1 MSGAVRSGLIF
12 ALVGIV
18 AEIAFSSIPGAG
30 PLLCGPSAAMIVG
43 AVAGY
48 FAIRWSTGAAGVG
61 QGVLAGTIA
70 GVGVLIGAVIFFTI
84 RIMTLRSDPQAVAL
98 LQEFLRQQQRGT
110 QLSPEQLN
118 SLLVVLGPVLGF
130 CLGLIEL
137 LFALA
142 LGALGGWLGVRSR
155 ARSTVSPPMG
165 PPPLSPPS

>member
-12 ALVGIV
+12 ALVGV
-18 AEIAFSSIPGAG
+18 VVEIAVSSIPGAG
-30 PLLCGPSAAMIVG
+30 PLLCGPSAAAIVG

-84 RIMTLRSDPQAVAL
+84 RILTLRSDPEAVPF
-98 LQEFLRQQQRGT
+98 LQRYLQQQQGT
-110 QLSPEQLN
+110 QLTPEQLS
-118 SLLVVLGPVLGF
+118 SLLVVIGPVLGF
-130 CLGLIEL
+130 CIGLIEL

-142 LGALGGWLGVRSR
+142 FGALGGWVGVRGR
-155 ARSTVSPPMG
+155 ARSTASPPMG